1 MLLVC
6 LFAHAAREYVESF
19 EGCEGLADRLALQAE
34 TGQDQVCVLKMYL
47 KISVIRLSKFVGLF
61 SLKGR

>member
-34 TGQDQVCVLKMYL
+34 TGQDQVCVLTL
-47 KISVIRLSKFVGLF
+47 SAPWGSPLTSKIVWH
-61 SLKGR
+61 